1 VKLKIRSLKRRLLVG
16 RLPRKRSMWDLR
28 HFKLQLLDFHM
39 KISRKESQGLTDDYE
54 VVVPY
59 DLMLAAEQV

>member
-1 VKLKIRSLKRRLLVG
+1 MKLKIRSLKRRLLVS
-16 RLPRKRSMWDLR
+16 RLPRKRSKWDLR

-39 KISRKESQGLTDDYE
+39 KISRKESQRLTDNYE

-59 DLMLAAEQV
+59 DLILAAEQV